1 MGLWGDS
8 RAEGT
13 SSPVELGPAR
23 QSQLFLPRLG
33 RLHHFSVVDS
43 LVSSNRV
50 ELPFGGGILVQ
61 ASSSIQTPVFVKL
74 LGI

>member
-1 MGLWGDS
+1 MGGQQSRGDIVS
-8 RAEGT
+8 CGAGT
-13 SSPVELGPAR
+13 CQAVSAFSATSGTLAP
-23 QSQLFLPRLG
+23 FL
-33 RLHHFSVVDS
+33 SIVDS